1 VHVRKEPGVPR
12 PTLKRDLRAAERGHE
27 AEPDENAEH
36 DPVAERR
43 RTEVERHQR
52 EHPGVHERDDDADGE
67 LRRAGTAD
75 RRRPNQP
82 RQSIAKTGDSVVKDP
97 DDHGGDRR
105 YDDATTLFKTYTEN
119 RPSNPWG
126 FYMLGLSAW
135 KSGDRAQAESAF
147 VQALSLDSTHV
158 KSHLNLSR
166 VLLEDGQ
173 PDSALTHIEAAIA
186 LDSVSSEPLR
196 LQGRAFEALDK
207 TDDAIVAYQHAVVR
221 DSGDVWAM
229 NNLGALYIRL
239 GRFED
244 AIGPLARA
252 VELNDKVATFS
263 NNLGM
268 ALENTGRIADAITQ
282 YRAALAIEGTYG
294 KAVSNLQRVQQVKQD
309 PSVTPIDLTERS
321 KRFQDEIAKW

>member
-1 VHVRKEPGVPR
+1 MSYQFELDRSNRSFRFPVILMAAIVCMVTAAYVFAACGDRNPDQARASEPV
-12 PTLKRDLRAAERGHE
+12 TSSSSSVT
-27 AEPDENAEH
+27 
-36 DPVAERR
+36 PVSTTSSDKPALVISGPVTFEL
-43 RTEVERHQR
+43 
-52 EHPGVHERDDDADGE
+52 ADSAY
-67 LRRAGTAD
+67 R
-75 RRRPNQP
+75 
-82 RQSIAKTGDSVVKDP
+82 
-97 DDHGGDRR
+97 DRR

-119 RPSNPWG
+119 RPGNPWG

-207 TDDAIVAYQHAVVR
+207 TDDAIVAYQHAIVK

-268 ALENTGRIADAITQ
+268 ALENTGRIADAIIQ

-309 PSVTPIDLTERS
+309 PSVTPIDLIERS
-321 KRFQDEIAKW
+321 KQFQDEITKW

>member
-1 VHVRKEPGVPR
+1 MSYQFELDRSNRSFRFPVILMAAIVCMVTAAYVFAACGDRNPDQARASEPV
-12 PTLKRDLRAAERGHE
+12 TSSSSSVT
-27 AEPDENAEH
+27 
-36 DPVAERR
+36 PVSTTSSDKPALVISGPLTFEL
-43 RTEVERHQR
+43 
-52 EHPGVHERDDDADGE
+52 ADSAY
-67 LRRAGTAD
+67 R
-75 RRRPNQP
+75 
-82 RQSIAKTGDSVVKDP
+82 
-97 DDHGGDRR
+97 DRR

-119 RPSNPWG
+119 RPGNPWG

-166 VLLEDGQ
+166 VLLENGQ

-207 TDDAIVAYQHAVVR
+207 TDDAIVAYQHAIVK

-268 ALENTGRIADAITQ
+268 ALENTGRIADAIIQ

-309 PSVTPIDLTERS
+309 PSVTPIDLIERS
-321 KRFQDEIAKW
+321 KQFQEETTKW

>member
-1 VHVRKEPGVPR
+1 MSYQFELDRSNRSFRFPVILMAAIVCMVTAAYVFAACGDRNPDQARASEPV
-12 PTLKRDLRAAERGHE
+12 TSSSSSVT
-27 AEPDENAEH
+27 
-36 DPVAERR
+36 PVSTTSSDKPALVISGPVTFEL
-43 RTEVERHQR
+43 
-52 EHPGVHERDDDADGE
+52 ADSAY
-67 LRRAGTAD
+67 R
-75 RRRPNQP
+75 
-82 RQSIAKTGDSVVKDP
+82 
-97 DDHGGDRR
+97 DRR

-119 RPSNPWG
+119 RPGNPWG

-173 PDSALTHIEAAIA
+173 PDSALPHIEAAIA

-207 TDDAIVAYQHAVVR
+207 TDDAIVAYQHAIVK

-268 ALENTGRIADAITQ
+268 ALENTGRIADAIIQ

-309 PSVTPIDLTERS
+309 PSVTPIDLIERS
-321 KRFQDEIAKW
+321 KQFQDEITKW